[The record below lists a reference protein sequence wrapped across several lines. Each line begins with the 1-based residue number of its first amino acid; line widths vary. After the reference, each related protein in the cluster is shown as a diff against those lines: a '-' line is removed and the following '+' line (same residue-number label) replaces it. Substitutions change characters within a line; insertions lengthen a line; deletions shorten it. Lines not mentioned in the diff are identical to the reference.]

1 MVARLY
7 VELGDNGGGDA
18 EGLYTGRAEAVDD
31 GECGPPAAEVGESEL
46 TSSPSSES
54 HTSLC
59 K

>member
-1 MVARLY
+1 M
-7 VELGDNGGGDA
+7 
-18 EGLYTGRAEAVDD
+18 GRAEMVEE
-31 GECGPPAAEVGESEL
+31 GECRATEAVVGESEL